1 MLKETEKGMIQV
13 AFEIV
18 KVTRQ
23 RGDRMFGIM
32 HPYDGRLLEW
42 RDISPTGNHRVDT
55 DIGADGTC
63 LVESKALA
71 ELIVS
76 KL

>member
-1 MLKETEKGMIQV
+1 MG
-13 AFEIV
+13 FEIV
-18 KVTRQ
+18 KVRRQ

-32 HPYDGRLLEW
+32 HTYDGKLLEW
-42 RDISPTGNHRVDT
+42 IDINPTGNRRIDE

-71 ELIVS
+71 ELIVA

>member
-1 MLKETEKGMIQV
+1 M

-18 KVTRQ
+18 KVVRQSGATR
-23 RGDRMFGIM
+23 FGIM
-32 HPYDGRLLEW
+32 NSHDGRLLEW
-42 RDISPTGNHRVDT
+42 GDINPTGDQRIDA

-63 LVESKALA
+63 LVKSEALA

>member
-1 MLKETEKGMIQV
+1 MAL
-13 AFEIV
+13 EIV
-18 KVTRQ
+18 KVRWQ
-23 RGDRMFGIM
+23 GGSVVFGVM
-32 HPYDGRLLEW
+32 HTYDGKLLEW
-42 RDISPTGNHRVDT
+42 GDINPTGNQGIDS

-63 LVESKALA
+63 LVKSEALA